1 MVFSGHYPA
10 LIVVVLFIAA
20 FAAPLLYRQVKMLTV
35 YFIMAAHIIALAMA
49 VLLLINVQQH
59 GPVLYHMGGW
69 PPPWGIEFKADP
81 LRLYMVIVV
90 LTVSLWIFFYAVRD
104 LQHELKIEV
113 IGWYYTLYTVLV
125 GAMAGMA
132 LTNDLFNL
140 FVLMEIAAIAACAII
155 SIKEDRAC
163 LEASFKYLILSAMG
177 TGCFLLGVA
186 MLYMVTGYLNYS
198 FLQAALPEAL
208 ALYPLNIFTA
218 AALFIVAFGTKAALF
233 PLHVWLPDAHAS
245 APSPSSAMLS
255 GLVIKIYAFVFML
268 ILYEVFPRY
277 LLEQIPLADIVLW
290 LAALGVI
297 FGSIYAMLQSDLKKM
312 LAYSSIGQIA
322 YIFMGIGLD
331 HNLALVGGLYH
342 IMVHAFTK
350 AMLFMAA
357 GVIIYSTGVRQIKD
371 LASIGRV
378 LPLTMLAFTI
388 GSASMIGIPGTGGLI
403 SKWYLALSALE
414 SGRPVFVLIILAGS
428 LLNAIYY
435 MPIVINAF
443 MHQGDFNGEVK
454 PVPGYMKIS
463 LVIGMVAVVAAGIV
477 SKPVVSLL
485 EKAVAPFF

>member
-1 MVFSGHYPA
+1 MVFSGHYTA

-20 FAAPLLYRQVKMLTV
+20 FAAPLLYRQAKMLTV

-113 IGWYYTLYTVLV
+113 IGWYYTLYTILV

-208 ALYPLNIFTA
+208 ALYPLNIYTA

-268 ILYEVFPRY
+268 ILYEVLPRT
-277 LLEQIPLADIVLW
+277 LLEQIPLTDIVLW
-290 LAALGVI
+290 LASFGVI

-388 GSASMIGIPGTGGLI
+388 GSASMIGLPGTGGLI

-414 SGRPVFVLIILAGS
+414 SGRPVFVLVILAGS

-443 MHQGDFNGEVK
+443 MHHGEFEGEVK
-454 PVPGYMKIS
+454 PIPGYMKYS
-463 LVIGMVAVVAAGIV
+463 LVIGIIVVIAAGIV

-485 EKAVAPFF
+485 EKAVTPFF

>member
-20 FAAPLLYRQVKMLTV
+20 FAAPLLYRQGKMLTV
-35 YFIMAAHIIALAMA
+35 YFIMATHIIALTMA

-69 PPPWGIEFKADP
+69 PPPWGIEFKADS

-208 ALYPLNIFTA
+208 ALYPLNIYTA

-290 LAALGVI
+290 LASFGVI

-388 GSASMIGIPGTGGLI
+388 GSASMIGLPGTGGLI

-414 SGRPVFVLIILAGS
+414 SGRPVFVLVILAGS

-443 MHQGDFNGEVK
+443 MHHGEFEGEVK
-454 PVPGYMKIS
+454 PIPGYMKYS
-463 LVIGMVAVVAAGIV
+463 LVIGIIVVIAAGIV

-485 EKAVAPFF
+485 EKAVTPFF